1 MTSYQ
6 LSAGVNCVS
15 IISFIK
21 VGTERSNSWL
31 CFWSLRVWVLRY
43 LRGLFCWY
51 WNSLEI
57 VNCALHLVNY
67 GYNCSPIFD
76 RTKAAANLFCHICVT
91 NYTQSNKLKI
101 HLQEKHN
108 VSMVR
113 GHSKRKKCTFPGCSD
128 LNDWSF
134 KYLSSGKCAKRSGV
148 VLETYFDHK
157 FQWLQEGLNS
167 ESLAYKVVT

>member
-1 MTSYQ
+1 M
-6 LSAGVNCVS
+6 SAGVNCVS

-31 CFWSLRVWVLRY
+31 YFWSLTAWVLRY
-43 LRGLFCWY
+43 LRRLFCWY

-134 KYLSSGKCAKRSGV
+134 KNLYHRVNAQKEVVPCSRLTLITNSSDYRRVWTPNLLHTK
-148 VLETYFDHK
+148 
-157 FQWLQEGLNS
+157 
-167 ESLAYKVVT
+167 